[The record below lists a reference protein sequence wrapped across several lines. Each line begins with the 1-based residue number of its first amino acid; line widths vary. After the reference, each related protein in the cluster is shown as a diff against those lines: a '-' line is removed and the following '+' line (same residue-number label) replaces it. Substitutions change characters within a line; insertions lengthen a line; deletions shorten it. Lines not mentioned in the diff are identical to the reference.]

1 MERLLEMV
9 EMLLLNETTV
19 AWIDTLMLCLGLT
32 LTLASIAPALQAA
45 RQGRDK
51 AK

>member
-1 MERLLEMV
+1 MDRILEIVEMV
-9 EMLLLNETTV
+9 LLNETTV

-32 LTLASIAPALQAA
+32 LTLASIAPAFQAV
-45 RQGRDK
+45 RQGRNK

>member
-1 MERLLEMV
+1 MDRLLETAELM
-9 EMLLLNETTV
+9 LLNETTV

-45 RQGRDK
+45 RQARNK